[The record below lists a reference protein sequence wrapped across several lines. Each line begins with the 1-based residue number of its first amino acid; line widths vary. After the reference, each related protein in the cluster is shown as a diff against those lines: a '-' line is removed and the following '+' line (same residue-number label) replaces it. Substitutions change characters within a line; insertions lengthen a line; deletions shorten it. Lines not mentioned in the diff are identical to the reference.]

1 MRRRNLSDDSGATL
15 IIALIFI
22 TVVSIVVA
30 VVLSFVDTSMRTT
43 VAVRGEAATA
53 AAADGAAQLAIN
65 NLRLGPYKGSEGCA
79 GLGPTVDNVYEQAG
93 TKYSATVTCAVDTA
107 DSTAG
112 GSGGVLAIND
122 KNRPGQAVLTLGG
135 PTEDGG
141 FDVKLGGGSVLKV
154 HGNIQ
159 SDSYI
164 NVQKNLTTDG
174 SGSVTA
180 VSGCVGTIA
189 PAANCAGTRVDDPNY
204 KDPPAPPALATLPKC
219 PTTGNVMQFT
229 PGLYK
234 SRSALNDLMLGDD
247 GSRKGCAGVIIQ
259 FTPGRYYFDL
269 DDTGE
274 WLIPAGYLIGGELVD
289 PQLGQPGHAAS
300 VPGACKTPIPPDDPA
315 GRAAWTAPA
324 NGGVEFVLGGNT
336 HITLDKNS
344 NVELCGTYATD
355 SPPITLYGLKHTI
368 GTGTLTVRAQAST
381 DCVRKSI
388 ANGGCAVI
396 DANKHPDTALFIQGT
411 TYTPL
416 DYVNVDLNN
425 RAGQQFRY
433 GIIARKLQLTATGSS
448 DLSQAVIEV
457 PDFVFVNPP
466 LTVLYLTVCVY
477 PGSTG
482 GLPCTKPQ
490 LKVKV
495 GIADPDAT
503 VQPGKRQVTIYN
515 WSVQRG

>member
-1 MRRRNLSDDSGATL
+1 MRRRNISDDSGATL

-22 TVVSIVVA
+22 TVVSVVVA

-43 VAVRGEAATA
+43 VAVRGEAAVA
-53 AAADGAAQLAIN
+53 AAADGAAQIAIN
-65 NLRLGPYKGSEGCA
+65 DLRRSGYKVGGGSCA
-79 GLGPTVDNVYEQAG
+79 GVLPATLDNFYEQGG
-93 TKYSATVTCAVDTA
+93 TGYSAELTCATDDA
-107 DSTAG
+107 DSSG
-112 GSGGVLAIND
+112 NGSGGVLAIND

-141 FDVKLGGGSVLKV
+141 FDVKLGGNDVLKV

-159 SDSYI
+159 SNSYI
-164 NVQKNLTTDG
+164 NVQKNMTTDG

-180 VSGCVGTIA
+180 VSACTGTIT
-189 PAANCAGTRVDDPNY
+189 PAANCSGSRVEDPNY
-204 KDPPAPPALATLPKC
+204 ADPPAPDGVATLPKC
-219 PTTGNVMQFT
+219 PTSGNVMKFT

-234 SRSALNDLMLGDD
+234 SQSALNNLMLGND

-269 DDTGE
+269 DGTGE
-274 WLIPAGYLIGGELVD
+274 WTIPAGYLIGGELVD
-289 PQLGQPGHAAS
+289 PQLGQPGHNPS
-300 VPGACKTPIPPDDPA
+300 VPGACRTPIPPDGQDPTT
-315 GRAAWTAPA
+315 WTPPA
-324 NGGVEFVLGGNT
+324 NGGVEFVLGGNS
-336 HITLDKNS
+336 HIALSDNS

-368 GTGTLTVRAQAST
+368 GAGTLTVRAQTPT
-381 DCVRKSI
+381 DCVTKPVT
-388 ANGGCAVI
+388 NGGCAVLEPS
-396 DANKHPDTALFIQGT
+396 KHPDSSLFIQGT
-411 TYTPL
+411 TYTPW
-416 DYVNVDLNN
+416 DYVNVNLNN
-425 RAGQQFRY
+425 QAGQQFRF
-433 GIIARKLQLTATGSS
+433 GVIARKLQLTGTGSA

-457 PDFVFVNPP
+457 PDFVYVNPP
-466 LTVLYLTVCVY
+466 LTVLYLEICVF
-477 PGSTG
+477 PTAGP
-482 GLPCTKPQ
+482 PCVKPQ